1 MSDGANVIGRVTI
14 DPAAG
19 PPRLDKPKQPVH
31 PSQDS
36 SETAKELVR
45 AAAYTLDAET
55 FRSVH
60 LAVVCPPRG
69 AGRHREGADQADRD
83 RGARD
88 RRRRRIGYCIPP

>member
-1 MSDGANVIGRVTI
+1 MQTSSAGSLLIRQRGRRGSTS
-14 DPAAG
+14 PE
-19 PPRLDKPKQPVH
+19 QPVH

-55 FRSVH
+55 FRSVQ

-83 RGARD
+83 RGAESAQAANW
-88 RRRRRIGYCIPP
+88 IVCIPP